1 MLSPRRLLLLL
12 LTAACVVEVVVVVVM
27 TDGSGG
33 GRADATTAVLLLLML
48 LLEVLDFLFDLWTVL
63 VELLLSA
70 PDLVVTIAVL
80 LVVGLFVAA
89 GVAETAGASIV
100 EAGSRV

>member
-1 MLSPRRLLLLL
+1 
-12 LTAACVVEVVVVVVM
+12 M

-33 GRADATTAVLLLLML
+33 GRADATTAVLQLLLLL

>member
-1 MLSPRRLLLLL
+1 
-12 LTAACVVEVVVVVVM
+12 M

-80 LVVGLFVAA
+80 LVVGLFVAT